1 MKGDIIWQSIIREDM
16 VAHLNEQEISMLIET
31 LDETVAEI
39 GENYG
44 LE

>member
-1 MKGDIIWQSIIREDM
+1 MKGDILWQSIIREDM
-16 VAHLNEQEISMLIET
+16 VSHLDPQEISMLIDT
-31 LDETVAEI
+31 LDEAVAEI

>member
-1 MKGDIIWQSIIREDM
+1 MKGDILWESRITEDM
-16 VAHLNEQEISMLIET
+16 VAHLDPQEVSMLIET
-31 LDETVAEI
+31 LNESVAEI